1 VKISANVNKLQET
14 LEELDTARKR
24 KLSEE
29 RKKEEEKN
37 NVFKQSRAIR
47 TNQAKLKQV
56 ELELKKEGSKEL
68 KSLNLPK
75 YDHAKN

>member
-1 VKISANVNKLQET
+1 MKISANVNKLQET